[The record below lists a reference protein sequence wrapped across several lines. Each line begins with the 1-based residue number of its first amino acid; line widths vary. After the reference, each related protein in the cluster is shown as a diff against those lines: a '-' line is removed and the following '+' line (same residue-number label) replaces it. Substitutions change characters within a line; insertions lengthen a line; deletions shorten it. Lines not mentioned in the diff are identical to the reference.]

1 MSLWFRTRDQDG
13 TVHYVTVP
21 FDPLA
26 PIVVMGIAVALLLPL
41 LVAFRNAVRTEP
53 VLTSTRCV
61 AILLIGFAMFAVA
74 KITVIRAGQFVSYG
88 PSRMKRGMRYL
99 YYLGYVIMSAGAM
112 LVVLFLLVAAT
123 T

>member
-21 FDPLA
+21 FDLLV

-74 KITVIRAGQFVSYG
+74 KISVIRSGHLVSYG
-88 PSRMKRGMRYL
+88 PSRMTRWM
-99 YYLGYVIMSAGAM
+99 
-112 LVVLFLLVAAT
+112 
-123 T
+123 